1 MGRGKDWFK
10 DTFGDTTKEQ
20 WIEIGFTAG
29 SFLPYVGD
37 LVDISGTIYY
47 GVKDI
52 QSKDGLT
59 LTPEGKWVADPQG
72 VYADMLGEKAQWEYE
87 YAKQVQWEYQYA
99 KYLAKEAEKE
109 EIAQAQEDK
118 AAADK
123 AAEEVPLTI
132 LKRPGIDVDW
142 TKVDNEGQYRE
153 YGTIDEY
160 GNYHPE
166 WVIHEKPPEENREPL
181 QYKPIEEN
189 REPLQ
194 DKPIEENREPLKET
208 PIEENRDSLPEA
220 SEEEEEKSR
229 LFEKKKK
236 LLASFQDFVK
246 RNNTFVHLP
255 HTYNS
260 SSFCNIK

>member
-10 DTFGDTTKEQ
+10 DTFGDSTKEQ

-37 LVDISGTIYY
+37 LVDVAGTIYY
-47 GVKDI
+47 GVKEI

-59 LTPEGKWVADPQG
+59 LTPDGEWVVDPQG
-72 VYADMLGEKAQWEYE
+72 VYADMLGEQARF
-87 YAKQVQWEYQYA
+87 EYQYA
-99 KYLAKEAEKE
+99 ITLRQEA
-109 EIAQAQEDK
+109 ILQAQE
-118 AAADK
+118 AADK

-160 GNYHPE
+160 GDYHPE
-166 WVIHEKPPEENREPL
+166 WVIHEKPSEENREPL
-181 QYKPIEEN
+181 QGKP
-189 REPLQ
+189 P
-194 DKPIEENREPLKET
+194 EENREPLKET
-208 PIEENRDSLPEA
+208 PIEENREPLLLSLQ
-220 SEEEEEKSR
+220 EEEELQKSR
-229 LFEKKKK
+229 LFENKKR

-246 RNNTFVHLP
+246 MNNSFVNLP